1 MDLGARF
8 WLIVLGVAVGGAV
21 AFVLLLALLGWA
33 WYTWGLLGA
42 VIFFLSVLGLL
53 AWISDRRVRKRYG
66 SVSE

>member
-1 MDLGARF
+1 MDLGVRF
-8 WLIVLGVAVGGAV
+8 WLIVLGLAIGGVV

-42 VIFFLSVLGLL
+42 MIFFISVLALI

>member
-1 MDLGARF
+1 MDLGVRF
-8 WLIVLGVAVGGAV
+8 WLIVLGLAIGGVV

-42 VIFFLSVLGLL
+42 MIFFISVLALV

-66 SVSE
+66 SISE